1 MPIPHPNPVQI
12 PATEAKTFPHVWLY
26 NIGVH
31 APAIDRGSIR
41 IETLP
46 CNMDTGEIASGDYM
60 QPLQTDKLWQAAG
73 EVPEV
78 AAAMGAIIAAVGPLA
93 AWIKAQETPPEPE
106 PEPEPL
112 PN

>member
-1 MPIPHPNPVQI
+1 MPIPNPNPLVI
-12 PATEAKTFPHVWLY
+12 PPTEAKSYPDLWIY
-26 NIGVH
+26 GISVH
-31 APAIDRGSIR
+31 APAIATGSIR

-46 CNMDTGEIASGDYM
+46 ANMATGEIASGDYM
-60 QPLQTDKLWQAAG
+60 QPLQTDKLWQAAA

-93 AWIKAQETPPEPE
+93 AWIKAQETPSE